1 MTNTV
6 TDWKEAPRDKPPEW
20 MNLGKGL
27 YVCKNGAIWIALT
40 PEQKAMLGV
49 QSESNLGH
57 DYLRPMFRKGHAKA
71 LDDGAIVIRIAG
83 IENLW

>member
-1 MTNTV
+1 MANPV
-6 TDWKEAPRDKPPEW
+6 TDWKEASKDKPPEW
-20 MNLGKGL
+20 MDLGNGL
-27 YVCKNGAIWIALT
+27 YVCKNGTTWIALT
-40 PEQKAMLGV
+40 PDQKAMLGV

-71 LDDGAIVIRIAG
+71 LDDGAIVVRIAG

>member
-1 MTNTV
+1 MANPV
-6 TDWKEAPRDKPPEW
+6 SDWKEAPRDKPPEW
-20 MNLGKGL
+20 MDLGKGL
-27 YVCKNGAIWIALT
+27 YVCKNGTIWIALT

-71 LDDGAIVIRIAG
+71 LDDGSIVVHIAG